1 MCRGTHSSGS
11 RRAANWSRECGVAWR
26 TAYKGDAG
34 NVAHTCKLQAQS
46 AFLCL
51 DKVLTRVHVYM
62 HA

>member
-1 MCRGTHSSGS
+1 
-11 RRAANWSRECGVAWR
+11 VAWR